1 MSGLIVSVKPLIV
14 RSQVTQ
20 QVIYKYALPASASL
34 RSAPSDILHRGCH
47 GFTVPYDSTILNKSV
62 FLIFIKCNHYSISSK
77 ANSQQLF
84 FPYNPY
90 EPYDKQM
97 RRIKHVKHV
106 FQIPSSALSVVHIY
120 RDERQQCIQLS
131 HAKAEYIC
139 KSTYYDHLDI
149 LSETEIRQFYS
160 RSCTC
165 RQLSPTLFIAPI
177 KYDYDS
183 HSRHSIVKPQKFR
196 QKCCGQRNLAPPPSK
211 RSSALHTIYDKQ
223 SSCQCKEYVLCSKIP
238 QPVMYRQI
246 KRDL

>member
-1 MSGLIVSVKPLIV
+1 MSVKPLIV
-14 RSQVTQ
+14 RSQVTL

-90 EPYDKQM
+90 KPYDEQM

-120 RDERQQCIQLS
+120 RDERQ
-131 HAKAEYIC
+131 
-139 KSTYYDHLDI
+139 
-149 LSETEIRQFYS
+149 
-160 RSCTC
+160 
-165 RQLSPTLFIAPI
+165 
-177 KYDYDS
+177 
-183 HSRHSIVKPQKFR
+183 
-196 QKCCGQRNLAPPPSK
+196 
-211 RSSALHTIYDKQ
+211 
-223 SSCQCKEYVLCSKIP
+223 
-238 QPVMYRQI
+238 
-246 KRDL
+246 